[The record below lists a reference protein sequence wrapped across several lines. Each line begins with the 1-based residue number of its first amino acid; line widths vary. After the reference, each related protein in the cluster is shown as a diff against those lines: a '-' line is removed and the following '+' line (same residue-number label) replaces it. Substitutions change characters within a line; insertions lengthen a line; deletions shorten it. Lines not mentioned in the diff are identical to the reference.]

1 MMNECGMM
9 NECRMSNAECR
20 STLSPLQVTKN
31 LASINDIIVLSKDIL
46 TIQEAGI
53 VSSEVVYR
61 ILGGR
66 MAYDASSGGTNELR
80 GMT

>member
-1 MMNECGMM
+1 MSNAER
-9 NECRMSNAECR
+9 RMSNVECR

-31 LASINDIIVLSKDIL
+31 LASINDITVLSKDIL

-53 VSSEVVYR
+53 VIFEVVYG

-66 MAYDASSGGTNELR
+66 VAYETSPSDN
-80 GMT
+80 